1 MEDQDTFLQLP
12 EKRKISIYRDF
23 YHDFTSA
30 LLVSQNKKK
39 QLVVQTSLNGS

>member
-23 YHDFTSA
+23 HHDFTSA

-39 QLVVQTSLNGS
+39 TVGGPNQS

>member
-23 YHDFTSA
+23 YHDFTFWCPKT
-30 LLVSQNKKK
+30 KKK